1 VAERDSLAGISDP
14 LLSSLLL
21 AQPAAAVA
29 VAVAMASKG
38 PGLFFNIGKSAK
50 GTSHSLH
57 HLTRLLF
64 LLLLSLASIIWP
76 V

>member
-1 VAERDSLAGISDP
+1 
-14 LLSSLLL
+14 
-21 AQPAAAVA
+21 
-29 VAVAMASKG
+29 MASKG
-38 PGLFFNIGKSAK
+38 PGLFSNIGKSAK